1 MFLGILAQ
9 EEDVP
14 PPLFSF
20 VVACICDMVNVNFSK
35 EKSDPG
41 CAIPSPV
48 SSSCMVNKQFAKSY
62 VTAECSWDFWQL
74 HEIVIV
80 LLMSQ
85 FCSSW
90 DVCPW

>member
-14 PPLFSF
+14 PPFLFCCL
-20 VVACICDMVNVNFSK
+20 CIYDMVNVNCSK

-74 HEIVIV
+74 HEIFIV

-85 FCSSW
+85 LCSSW